1 MWAADHAVRI
11 LSGAP
16 IRRVSQITPHLH
28 LGGQYRQRGWLRL
41 EARGITAVLN
51 LRSEFDDQ
59 EAGIAPPRY
68 LCLQTSDDYPP
79 TLEQLDQGIAF
90 ISEEIARGGA
100 VYVHCGAGI
109 GRAPAM
115 VAAYLI
121 STGLTADQAW
131 SRIREARPF
140 IRPKPAQFEQI
151 QRFAAET
158 REREFHD

>member
-1 MWAADHAVRI
+1 
-11 LSGAP
+11 
-16 IRRVSQITPHLH
+16 
-28 LGGQYRQRGWLRL
+28 
-41 EARGITAVLN
+41 VLN

-59 EAGIAPPRY
+59 VAGIAPPRY
-68 LCLQTSDDYPP
+68 LYLQTSDDYPP

-115 VAAYLI
+115 VAAFLI

-131 SRIREARPF
+131 SRIRDTRPF

-151 QRFAAET
+151 ERFAAVP
-158 REREFHD
+158 RESERYD